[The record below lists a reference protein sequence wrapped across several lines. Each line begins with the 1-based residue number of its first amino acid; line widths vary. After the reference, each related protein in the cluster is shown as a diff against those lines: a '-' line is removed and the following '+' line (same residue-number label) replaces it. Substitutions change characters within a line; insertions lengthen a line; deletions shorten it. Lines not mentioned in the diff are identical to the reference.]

1 MIANV
6 HIGTSN
12 VTSRILRESVPS
24 VRVESANS
32 DGSLSISAGS
42 VALSLQ
48 DGLDS
53 ALRRDAYSGGTV
65 SIRAWDTPLLV
76 GAVAPEGATHDV
88 DNETLTLEGIAQ
100 DALIVARMK
109 TVSMNDPAI
118 AMQPIRVSVL
128 DWGQLGWYVRPVDV
142 LHVRTLVQRILGR
155 AGDLVFT
162 DMSQVEIPDDWY
174 IGGRSYR
181 MYLGEYVPL
190 TTPLLPQMTAHDFI
204 AELATLLNAAW
215 YVTADFRFV
224 FKSKKTLFAERALD
238 EKLALPILRNSL
250 QVTNQRAGYDFVKF
264 EYADLGAPQTLPAGV
279 IVPVAEASRSY
290 SKFTDHT
297 VEAGLKFR
305 APYTAPAIPGLPG
318 YTRPMYIPPEQQT
331 MNNLI
336 FRRTLTGGQYTFE
349 AIALSNIINTYYA
362 EEAHLTKVVEYDV
375 SLFDATPAQIAALVK
390 PYCALAP
397 VSGYE
402 EQLYLATDVEIN
414 IADEHA
420 HIRAIGRLT

>member
-1 MIANV
+1 MIATV

-12 VTSRILRESVPS
+12 VTSRVLRESVPS
-24 VRVESANS
+24 VRIESANS

-48 DGLDS
+48 DGLDTM
-53 ALRRDAYSGGTV
+53 LRRDAYNGGIV
-65 SIRAWDTPLLV
+65 GIRAWDTPLLV
-76 GAVAPEGATHDV
+76 GAVAPEGVTHDV

-100 DALIVARMK
+100 DALVVARLK
-109 TVSMNDPAI
+109 TISMNDPA
-118 AMQPIRVSVL
+118 MVMLPIRVSVL
-128 DWGQLGWYVRPVDV
+128 DWGQSGWYVRPVDV
-142 LHVRTLVQRILGR
+142 LHVRTLVQRILSR
-155 AGDLVFT
+155 AGDLVFS

-174 IGGRSYR
+174 VGGRGYH
-181 MYLGEYVPL
+181 YHLGEYVPN
-190 TTPLLPQMTAHDFI
+190 TTPALPQMTAHDFI
-204 AELATLLNAAW
+204 TELATLLNAVW

-238 EKLALPILRNSL
+238 ERLELPILRNSL
-250 QVTNQRAGYDFVKF
+250 QVTNQRAGYDFVRF
-264 EYADLGAPQTLPAGV
+264 EYADLGEPQMLPAGV

-297 VEAGLKFR
+297 AETKLKFR
-305 APYTAPAIPGLPG
+305 APYTAPGIPALPG
-318 YTRPMYIPPEQQT
+318 YMRPMYLPPEQQA

-349 AIALSNIINTYYA
+349 AISLSGIISTYYA
-362 EEAHLTKVVEYDV
+362 EESHLTKVVEYDV
-375 SLFDATPAQIAALVK
+375 SLFGATPTQIAALVK
-390 PYCALAP
+390 PFAALAP

-414 IADEHA
+414 IAEERA

>member
-12 VTSRILRESVPS
+12 VTSRVLRDSVPG

-32 DGSLSISAGS
+32 DGSMSISASS
-42 VALSLQ
+42 VALSLH
-48 DGLDS
+48 DGLDTM
-53 ALRRDAYSGGTV
+53 LRRDAYSGGTV
-65 SIRAWDTPLLV
+65 YIRAWDTPLLV
-76 GAVAPEGATHDV
+76 GAVAPEGVTHDV

-100 DALIVARMK
+100 DALVVARLK
-109 TVSMNDPAI
+109 TVSLNDPALV
-118 AMQPIRVSVL
+118 MQPIRVSVL
-128 DWGQLGWYVRPVDV
+128 DWGQLGWYVRPIDV

-155 AGDLVFT
+155 VGDLVFT

-181 MYLGEYVPL
+181 LYLGEYVPL

-204 AELATLLNAAW
+204 TELATLLNAVW

-224 FKSKKTLFAERALD
+224 FKPKKTLFAERALD
-238 EKLALPILRNSL
+238 ERLALPILRNSL
-250 QVTNQRAGYDFVKF
+250 QVTNQRAGYDFVRF
-264 EYADLGAPQTLPAGV
+264 EYAALGEPQTLPAGV

-297 VEAGLKFR
+297 VEATLKFR

-318 YTRPMYIPPEQQT
+318 YARPIYLPPEQQA

-349 AIALSNIINTYYA
+349 AIALSNIISTYYA
-362 EEAHLTKVVEYDV
+362 EESRLTKIVEYDV
-375 SLFDATPAQIAALVK
+375 SLFGATPAQIDALIK
-390 PYCALAP
+390 PYAALAP
-397 VSGYE
+397 VPGYD
-402 EQLYLATDVEIN
+402 EQVYLATNVEIN
-414 IADEHA
+414 IAEERA